1 MAAEQHE
8 PEKDVDTSS
17 MTLLE
22 LEKHLTG
29 CVSGYDQRLALLQT
43 LAVMCEI
50 LPHTQLLRKATQVC
64 DWMCDIVVSYTS
76 ELDTA
81 F

>member
-1 MAAEQHE
+1 MAVEQQK
-8 PEKDVDTSS
+8 PEKEVDTSS

-29 CVSGYDQRLALLQT
+29 CVSGYGQRLALLQT

-50 LPHTQLLRKATQVC
+50 LPHTQLMQKAIQVC
-64 DWMCDIVVSYTS
+64 DWFSFMPHSYTKHFK
-76 ELDTA
+76 LY
-81 F
+81 